1 MAKHLPGSGCARCLL
16 ALDAAG
22 AACSA
27 AVWRDGQVAARRFAA
42 MGRGQSEHLLPMI
55 EAVMAE
61 AAVDYEAL
69 EAVAVTVGPGGF
81 TGVRIGLAAARGLA
95 LAWRTP
101 LIGISNFAAV
111 AAAVPVAEGTGRTL
125 AVVLDSKRHESYVQ
139 AFAPIGDGPAR
150 PLGPGAAVAP
160 DELDAWLP
168 AGPVLLAGDG
178 LQPALAVLQAVGR
191 DARAATSPGWTDAA
205 QVARLAAAQP
215 LPGPQAPPPRP
226 LYLRAPDVT
235 VPTVNPPNASPPGR
249 PAR

>member
-1 MAKHLPGSGCARCLL
+1 MAQHPPAPGAARCLL

-27 AVWRDGQVAARRFAA
+27 AVWRDGRVIAHRFSA
-42 MGRGQSEHLLPMI
+42 MRRGQSEHLVPMI
-55 EAVMAE
+55 EAVMAS
-61 AAVDYEAL
+61 AAVAYEAL

-81 TGVRIGLAAARGLA
+81 TGVRIGLATARGLA
-95 LAWRTP
+95 LAWHTP

-111 AAAVPVAEGTGRTL
+111 AAAVPMAEGAGRIL
-125 AVVLDSKRHESYVQ
+125 AVVLDSKRHELYVQ

-168 AGPVLLAGDG
+168 AGPVLLAGDA
-178 LQPALAVLQAVGR
+178 LPPALSALLAAGR
-191 DARAATSPGWTDAA
+191 DVGAATSPGWTDAA
-205 QVARLAAAQP
+205 QVAGLAAAQP
-215 LPGPQAPPPRP
+215 LPGARAATPRP

-235 VPTVNPPNASPPGR
+235 PSQETPQTVTPPGR
-249 PAR
+249 PTP